1 MMRVLPS
8 PALSL
13 ALFLLWI
20 LLVQSVSVGNLLLGA
35 VLALFWPFATRRLR
49 GAPARVRRPAV
60 VATLLGRVVADMLR
74 SNVRVARAILTR
86 RSDELRSRFVSI
98 PLELRNPT
106 GLAAL
111 AMIVT
116 FTPGT
121 SWAQLSADNSVLLLH
136 VLDIDGDDVDEV
148 DFIKRRYERPLREIF
163 E

>member
-1 MMRVLPS
+1 MRRLMPS

-13 ALFLLWI
+13 AVFLLWV
-20 LLVQSVSVGNLLLGA
+20 LLMQSFSVGTLLIGV
-35 VLALFWPFATRRLR
+35 VLAIFWPAVTARLMTAPLRLR
-49 GAPARVRRPAV
+49 KPV
-60 VATLLGRVVADMLR
+60 VMATLFGRVFVDMLR
-74 SNVRVARAILTR
+74 SNAAVAWVILTR
-86 RSDELRSRFVSI
+86 RSKNLRSGFVRI
-98 PLELRNPT
+98 PLELREAK

-136 VLDIDGDDVDEV
+136 VLVLDDEAAVV
-148 DFIKRRYERPLREIF
+148 SAIKRRYEAPLREIF